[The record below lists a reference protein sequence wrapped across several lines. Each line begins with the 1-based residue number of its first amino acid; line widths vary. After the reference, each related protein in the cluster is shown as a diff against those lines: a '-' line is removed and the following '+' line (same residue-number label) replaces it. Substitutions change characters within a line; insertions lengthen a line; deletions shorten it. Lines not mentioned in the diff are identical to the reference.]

1 MAVLVCQDLSY
12 TYPGGQRAL
21 EGVTLR
27 VEPGERVTLL
37 GPNGAGKSTLLLHFN
52 GLIEP
57 GAGQVEVNDHPLD
70 ARSMAAARAA
80 VGLVFQD
87 PDDQLFNLRVYDDV
101 AFGPLHMGLDP
112 AEVRQRA
119 LDALA
124 AVGMADH
131 AERVPFHLS
140 MGQKKRVALATVLS
154 MSPAVLVL
162 DEPTAGLDPRG
173 RRELIDLLAGMPQAL
188 IAATHDLDFAQALFP
203 RAVILDGG
211 RVVYDGPTSAA
222 LDDRDLLRAHG
233 LD

>member
-1 MAVLVCQDLSY
+1 MAVLACHDISY
-12 TYPGGQRAL
+12 SYPGGQQAL

-27 VEPGERVTLL
+27 VEPGERVALL

-57 GAGQVEVNDHPLD
+57 SSGQVEVNNHPLEPGT
-70 ARSMAAARAA
+70 MTAARAA
-80 VGLVFQD
+80 VGLVFQN

-101 AFGPLHMGLDP
+101 AFGPLHMGLDS
-112 AEVRQRA
+112 AEVRQRSLA
-119 LDALA
+119 ALA
-124 AVGMADH
+124 AVGMAGH
-131 AERVPFHLS
+131 ADRVPFHLS

-173 RRELIDLLAGMPQAL
+173 RRELIGLLDGMPQAL
-188 IAATHDLDFAQALFP
+188 IAATHDLAFARALFP

-211 RVVYDGPTSAA
+211 RVVYDGPTAAA
-222 LDDRDLLRAHG
+222 LDNGDLLRAHG